1 MTAFITDLFRWR
13 NRGPDRSGRIDHV
26 FGTLT
31 QADLEQQFRNWH
43 WKDRRRMGRWV
54 VQVLM
59 AGVLAFI
66 LGDLAVHGWTSGTM
80 VSTATR
86 AAIILVSVVWI
97 WLGARNR
104 PPHVIDIATL
114 CLAASIGG
122 SLTIDFVVRGVPW
135 NDLAMPALTS
145 VVMFTLF
152 LRQPLKFTLLGFAA
166 QLLPLTVALIV
177 KGGDSADISHAGL
190 LAFGSALSIYYMRQ
204 IAIVSREYFLQ
215 NTQLEELASELDE
228 NMKTMALEHQTVQR
242 AAEENAALAD
252 ELALA
257 RISAEEN
264 SYYLENVLENI
275 AQGVVVVDSEMR
287 ITKFNEQYKILAGVP
302 QELAQPG
309 TRLADIIRNALDR
322 GLYVDSETQK
332 MMKRAIETPGGLKVK
347 GPAVLERAQGNG
359 RYVEI
364 RRNPLPDGG
373 EVSTYTDITER
384 KHAEEI
390 IRAQALRDPL
400 TDLSNRLHYTE
411 RLAQAIARSKRNDTY
426 VALAYVD
433 LDLFKPV
440 NDTHGHAV
448 GDAVLREVAATLRAH
463 VREVDT
469 VARLGGDEFA
479 IVFDGIKVIADV
491 RNPIDRIMRA
501 LSEPMMVGDLEV
513 RIGVSVGIAFYP
525 LDAESAEGLAKAADE
540 ALYNAKQSGRGC
552 WKLSQPE
559 YEVELPAAH
568 AGGDEARLH

>member
-479 IVFDGIKVIADV
+479 IVFDGINVIADV